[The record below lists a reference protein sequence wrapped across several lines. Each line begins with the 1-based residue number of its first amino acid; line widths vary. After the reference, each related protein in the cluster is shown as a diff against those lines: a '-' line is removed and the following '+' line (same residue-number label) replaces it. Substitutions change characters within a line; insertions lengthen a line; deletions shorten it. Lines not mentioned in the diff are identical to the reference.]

1 MHTLTTLTYIPF
13 LVVLASLIA
22 ACAFRMLASLLAL
35 AYISINGL
43 NLCHYFLANLSN
55 EVNPKHPSVRTRTAF
70 TKVSEAATSLGLND
84 VTTNITNKSNAL
96 KSPTS
101 RFELTESPS
110 LSRFLIHVFISVDFC
125 ES

>member
-1 MHTLTTLTYIPF
+1 MHLLVLFLSFNRTLPELVHQIAHSIFRQISSGLAVLVTYSY
-13 LVVLASLIA
+13 AD
-22 ACAFRMLASLLAL
+22 LLRDPW
-35 AYISINGL
+35 
-43 NLCHYFLANLSN
+43 ANLST
-55 EVNPKHPSVRTRTAF
+55 EVRPSDPSVRTRTAF

-84 VTTNITNKSNAL
+84 VTTNIANKRNAL
-96 KSPTS
+96 KSPIN